1 MFWLFKWQQELM
13 FYESTVSLHYYY
25 FHYVLECAYE
35 HFKSVY
41 ETTTLLGL
49 TVYTTSWPL
58 SG

>member
-1 MFWLFKWQQELM
+1 M